1 MSYKQVVVEGKGGIS
16 AKIVLDSV
24 SAVTGSRITTFEL
37 VYHRNIHAELM
48 THRVFSR
55 NAASSRAIPFA
66 KMKEQCTAMPIF
78 YGKNQSGM
86 QAKEELDAD
95 AKQASE
101 LAITNMRDSVL
112 NGVSVLVN
120 LGNHKQTYN
129 RYLEPYQMMKTI
141 VTATSFDNWF
151 WLRKDGAADPLIEEL
166 AKCMYQAFNQSE
178 PQVLQAGEWHMP
190 YLVADRLDKIHGDEQ
205 RFYISENYCLG
216 DNISLEDALKVS
228 AARCAA
234 VSFRNS
240 DYGLEKSR
248 EVWERLVGDER
259 KHSSALEHQAKVMLE
274 AMEESSDTWGIN
286 DPQSPE
292 TWEDG
297 ISHSDR
303 EGTLWSGN
311 LKDFIQLRKLI
322 EGECCNNYE
331 EAVNK

>member
-16 AKIVLDSV
+16 ARIVLDSV

-55 NAASSRAIPFA
+55 NAASSRAIPFT

-86 QAKEELDAD
+86 QAKEELDGN

-112 NGVSVLVN
+112 NGVSILVN

-166 AKCMYQAFNQSE
+166 AKCMYEAFKQSG
-178 PQVLQAGEWHMP
+178 PQVLQAGEWHLP
-190 YLVADRLDKIHGDEQ
+190 FVETLKSKDGGETFYYL
-205 RFYISENYCLG
+205 SESHIG
-216 DNISLEDALKVS
+216 TTGHVSLEDALKVS
-228 AARCAA
+228 AARSAA
-234 VSFRNS
+234 VSFRNN

-259 KHSSALEHQAKVMLE
+259 KHSSAMEHQAKVMQPAYFE
-274 AMEESSDTWGIN
+274 YGEPPIN
-286 DPQSPE
+286 CLHTDC
-292 TWEDG
+292 WEDG

-303 EGTLWSGN
+303 EGNLWSGN
-311 LKDFIQLRKLI
+311 LKNFIQLRKLI
-322 EGECCNNYE
+322 DGECCHNYE
-331 EAVNK
+331 EAVTK

>member
-1 MSYKQVVVEGKGGIS
+1 MSYKQVAVEGKGGIS

-55 NAASSRAIPFA
+55 NAASSRAIPFT

-86 QAKEELDAD
+86 QAKEELDE
-95 AKQASE
+95 KSKLASE
-101 LAITNMRDSVL
+101 SVIEGMR
-112 NGVSVLVN
+112 NGVLSCVEALVN

-129 RYLEPYQMMKTI
+129 RYLEPFQMMKTI

-151 WLRKDGAADPLIEEL
+151 WLRKDEAADPLIEEL
-166 AKCMYQAFNQSE
+166 AKCMYEAFKQSE
-178 PQVLQAGEWHMP
+178 PQLLQAGEWHMP
-190 YLVADRLDKIHGDEQ
+190 YLVGNRLDKIHGDEQ
-205 RFYISENYCLG
+205 RFYISENNCLG

-259 KHSSALEHQAKVMLE
+259 KHSSALEHQAKVMLAE
-274 AMEESSDTWGIN
+274 GTFDQHGVYNVPTW
-286 DPQSPE
+286 PH

-297 ISHSDR
+297 ISHADR
-303 EGTLWSGN
+303 EGNLWSGN
-311 LKDFIQLRKLI
+311 LKNFIQLRKLI

-331 EAVNK
+331 EAVSK